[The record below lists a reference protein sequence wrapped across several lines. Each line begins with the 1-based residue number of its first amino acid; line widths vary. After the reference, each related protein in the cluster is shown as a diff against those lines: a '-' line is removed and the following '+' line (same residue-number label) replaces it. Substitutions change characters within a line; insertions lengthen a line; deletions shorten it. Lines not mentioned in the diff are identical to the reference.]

1 MVKTGE
7 VWTGGGDEDRCAVK
21 RCILCTFFLR
31 AHTSDQKFCLDWL
44 KTRLPGLETF
54 FVHDSAEVNFFFS
67 YKVYFGFPGHPYGAL
82 HLSSFCSPPLSS
94 DSFRESSGSG

>member
-21 RCILCTFFLR
+21 RCILCTFFLS
-31 AHTSDQKFCLDWL
+31 AHISDQKFCLDWQ

-54 FVHDSAEVNFFFS
+54 FVHDSAEVNYFFS
-67 YKVYFGFPGHPYGAL
+67 YKVYFWVPWASL
-82 HLSSFCSPPLSS
+82 WCASSFFLLFSS
-94 DSFRESSGSG
+94 SLFRFFL